1 MHIICVLCKCCVY
14 VCCLLY
20 VVCTLHVCVSESVTR
35 RALSTLEVD
44 MALLSVSRLVCG
56 AWSLEQNVVLTL
68 SLLTHLIVSCVS
80 VSMGCF

>member
-1 MHIICVLCKCCVY
+1 M
-14 VCCLLY
+14 
-20 VVCTLHVCVSESVTR
+20 TR
-35 RALSTLEVD
+35 RVLSALEVD

-80 VSMGCF
+80 VSVGCF